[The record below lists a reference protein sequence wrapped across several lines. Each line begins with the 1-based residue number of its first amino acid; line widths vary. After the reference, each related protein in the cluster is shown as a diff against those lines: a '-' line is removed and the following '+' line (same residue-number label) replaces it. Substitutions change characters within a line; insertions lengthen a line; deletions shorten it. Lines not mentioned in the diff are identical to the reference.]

1 LERDAVLISSNIASS
16 AIIQDI
22 ELISNAGSAHM
33 AYFFFDFKDTRKQD
47 VHAFLS
53 SVLVQLSSQSLSFC
67 KILHELYSEHQH
79 GSHQPGDSALKK
91 CLEKMFKSSRK
102 IPIYVVVDALDEC
115 PDTSG
120 LQSSR
125 EKVLEL
131 IQELV
136 GFHLPNL
143 RLCITS
149 RPEVDIRHILEPI
162 TSTSSRLSLHDE
174 DGQRK
179 DIADY
184 ISSVVYSDKK
194 IMRWR
199 EKDKELVVETLS
211 TRADGMYER
220 GSPFITQH
228 FLTFS

>member
-1 LERDAVLISSNIASS
+1 
-16 AIIQDI
+16 
-22 ELISNAGSAHM
+22 M
-33 AYFFFDFKDTRKQD
+33 AYFFFDFKDTGKQD
-47 VHAFLS
+47 ARAFLS
-53 SVLVQLSSQSLSFC
+53 SVLVQLSSHSVSFC
-67 KILHELYSEHQH
+67 KILHELYSENQH
-79 GSHQPGDSALKK
+79 GSHQPGDSALKQ
-91 CLEKMFKSSRK
+91 CLKKMFNLSRK
-102 IPIYVVVDALDEC
+102 VPIYVIVDALDEC

-120 LQSSR
+120 LQSPR

-149 RPEVDIRHILEPI
+149 RPEVDIRNILEPL
-162 TSTSSRLSLHDE
+162 TSTSSRLSLHDD

-211 TRADGMYER
+211 TRADGMYA
-220 GSPFITQH
+220 
-228 FLTFS
+228 